1 MVYSG
6 QSFRSPIKNLP
17 AAAVGR
23 PSQCASKSGSPPLC
37 GALEPSGGR
46 GLYASGGAVVAGLAL
61 ALALW
66 PPALAL
72 AAAEIHSLARGR
84 VGPVS
89 HGKEMG
95 SEGSLGAK
103 HMVWGGPYEAVG
115 GCRVPTGGHS
125 VINMGGTAT

>member
-1 MVYSG
+1 MPCPS
-6 QSFRSPIKNLP
+6 
-17 AAAVGR
+17 GR
-23 PSQCASKSGSPPLC
+23 PTEPPHLKTLASLNV
-37 GALEPSGGR
+37 L
-46 GLYASGGAVVAGLAL
+46 LQ
-61 ALALW
+61 
-66 PPALAL
+66 PPAPGASNAVCRCCQEVAPL
-72 AAAEIHSLARGR
+72 E
-84 VGPVS
+84 S

>member
-1 MVYSG
+1 M
-6 QSFRSPIKNLP
+6 LP
-17 AAAVGR
+17 ASNCADLLAARRKAGRR
-23 PSQCASKSGSPPLC
+23 PSQVGQLGQQPLTH
-37 GALEPSGGR
+37 
-46 GLYASGGAVVAGLAL
+46 YGAV
-61 ALALW
+61 
-66 PPALAL
+66 
-72 AAAEIHSLARGR
+72 AARTHT
-84 VGPVS
+84 PVS